1 MQERGAYR
9 PRVQMAGDCCP
20 DTVWD
25 ECVLSSPDQ
34 EHTCSHHQHHHIIV
48 TTFRMQL
55 FSSSQLLCALYSGG
69 CRHVAAQVGAN
80 DPTSLGP
87 SKYLIQWR
95 RGGSANRL
103 WVPAP
108 TDEELV
114 TTKYRWYSLREPTA
128 SGTSSSSQPVEKE
141 ETETVDKSESPGPH
155 RRERYQR
162 AQRQHNVREVFRYF
176 TTDPAEAAV
185 KKNRFLFLGIHNKQ
199 MSSEFFL

>member
-1 MQERGAYR
+1 
-9 PRVQMAGDCCP
+9 MAGDCCP

-69 CRHVAAQVGAN
+69 CRHVAAPVGAN

-128 SGTSSSSQPVEKE
+128 SGTSSSSQQVVKE
-141 ETETVDKSESPGPH
+141 ETETEDKSESPGPP
-155 RRERYQR
+155 RSKRYKR
-162 AQRQHNVREVFRYF
+162 AQRQHNVREVFQVFHHGSGRGCCEEESVFVFGY
-176 TTDPAEAAV
+176 P
-185 KKNRFLFLGIHNKQ
+185 Q
-199 MSSEFFL
+199 